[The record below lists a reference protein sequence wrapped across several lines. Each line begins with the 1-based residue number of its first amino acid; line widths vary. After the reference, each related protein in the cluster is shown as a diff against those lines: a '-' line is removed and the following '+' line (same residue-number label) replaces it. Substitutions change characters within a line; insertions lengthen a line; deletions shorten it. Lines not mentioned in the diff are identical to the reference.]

1 MDIRRQR
8 CADAFAAL
16 GMPDTG
22 RLLGDD
28 YAQVGDFMRLES
40 GQISPEEFRE
50 IVKSM
55 IPRQV
60 SDAQI
65 DHALNQFLIGIPCHR
80 LASLR
85 ELRKRFRVYLL
96 SNTNPIMWYSKI
108 ADEFRQ
114 ERLTIDDYF
123 DGIVTSFEAHVAKPD
138 AAIFIYAAEKFGI
151 KTAQDTV
158 IVTKSGSNLLDG
170 AHLHTLSA
178 TIFCERTF
186 AKDCQITN
194 KAGAYKHSKH
204 SHACKAEPICV
215 RPRHCAPAFPNPYQ
229 IEYHAMEELHT
240 ID

>member
-40 GQISPEEFRE
+40 GQISPEDFRE

-151 KTAQDTV
+151 KPQETLFIDDSPV
-158 IVTKSGSNLLDG
+158 N
-170 AHLHTLSA
+170 LSA
-178 TIFCERTF
+178 
-186 AKDCQITN
+186 
-194 KAGAYKHSKH
+194 
-204 SHACKAEPICV
+204 AEALGFQTLL
-215 RPRHCAPAFPNPYQ
+215 CAPP
-229 IEYHAMEELHT
+229 EEFITLLT
-240 ID
+240 LAK